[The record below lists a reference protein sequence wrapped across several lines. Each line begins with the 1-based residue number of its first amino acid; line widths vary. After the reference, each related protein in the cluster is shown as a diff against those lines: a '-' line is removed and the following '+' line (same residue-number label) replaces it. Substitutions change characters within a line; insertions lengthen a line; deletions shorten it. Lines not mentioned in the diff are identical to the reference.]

1 MGKLV
6 VATFL
11 TLDGVMQGPGGPGED
26 PSGGFE
32 HGGWSVAFWDDMMG
46 RAITEIFAQA
56 DALLLGRKTYEIFAA
71 HWPRVTDPEDLVATK
86 LNTLPKHV
94 ASTTMKEAGWHN
106 TTILEGDAADA
117 VANLKGRTEGEILVQ
132 GSSRFLQ
139 TLLAHDLVD
148 VFHVWVFPVVV
159 GSGKRLFDDGTLP
172 RNLRLT
178 NSKTSTT
185 GVLLLTYE
193 TAGEIAYGSFALEGQ
208 V

>member
-6 VATFL
+6 VATFV

-26 PSGGFE
+26 PGGGFE

-106 TTILEGDAADA
+106 TTILEGEAAAA
-117 VANLKGRTEGEILVQ
+117 VADLKGRTEGEILVQ
-132 GSSRFLQ
+132 GSSRLLQ

-159 GSGKRLFDDGTLP
+159 GSGKRLFADGTLP

-208 V
+208 G